1 MSEATNKTIL
11 VVDDEPDTV
20 AFLET
25 TLRYAGFTV
34 VTAANGEEAL
44 DRVRERKPDL
54 ISLDLVMPRKSG
66 IKFFYELRK
75 NKAWASIPVMI
86 VTGHARDEMGS
97 GDLNTLLEQ
106 KMISGPQAYLEKPLT
121 PERYVV
127 AIQRALGL
135 EETAAAPAPVD
146 RGSLRKEL
154 EQFVDGADE
163 EQLKRLRS
171 LLGTR

>member
-106 KMISGPQAYLEKPLT
+106 KMISGPQAYL
-121 PERYVV
+121 
-127 AIQRALGL
+127 
-135 EETAAAPAPVD
+135 
-146 RGSLRKEL
+146 
-154 EQFVDGADE
+154 
-163 EQLKRLRS
+163 
-171 LLGTR
+171 